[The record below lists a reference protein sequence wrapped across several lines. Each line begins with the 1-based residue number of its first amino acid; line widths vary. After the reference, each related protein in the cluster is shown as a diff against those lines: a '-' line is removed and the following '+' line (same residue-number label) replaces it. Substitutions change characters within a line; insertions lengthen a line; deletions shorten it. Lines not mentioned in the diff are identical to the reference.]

1 MLRNSS
7 LVRRLTLVLVLFL
20 LAGFFIIAFHHHDDG
35 GNHDDCPVCAVAHNV
50 SSAAFNSF
58 IFGIFLVVVVCSPA
72 EKAVPFGSLFVPIL
86 SSRAPP
92 A

>member
-35 GNHDDCPVCAVAHNV
+35 GNHDDCPVCSVAHQV
-50 SSAAFNSF
+50 SSAVFSSF
-58 IFGIFLVVVVCSPA
+58 IFGIFLAIIVTSPA
-72 EKAVPFGSLFVPIL
+72 ENAVSLYSLFVSNL